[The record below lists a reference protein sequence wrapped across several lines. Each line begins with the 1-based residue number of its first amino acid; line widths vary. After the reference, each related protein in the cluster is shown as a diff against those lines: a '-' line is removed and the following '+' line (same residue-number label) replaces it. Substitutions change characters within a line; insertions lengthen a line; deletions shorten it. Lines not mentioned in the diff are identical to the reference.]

1 LIAQVL
7 RNKASPAHKIIRVA
21 LTSSVICLVWK
32 KKRKGNIKRLINN
45 INKKLISDMGGQKE
59 EALQKA

>member
-1 LIAQVL
+1 ML
-7 RNKASPAHKIIRVA
+7 IRVA
-21 LTSSVICLVWK
+21 FTSSVICLVWK